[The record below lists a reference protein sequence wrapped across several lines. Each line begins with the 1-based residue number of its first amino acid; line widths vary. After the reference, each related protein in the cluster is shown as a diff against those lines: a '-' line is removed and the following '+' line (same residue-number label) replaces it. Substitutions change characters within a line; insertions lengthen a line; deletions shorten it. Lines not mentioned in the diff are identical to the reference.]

1 MRLHKSF
8 SRYVYWPLVQRLKR
22 EQALKTLEKLCES
35 QWKSSDELLNLQW
48 ELVRKTVYRA
58 ASSVPYYKK
67 ILKDINWDFS
77 NKEFSYEDF
86 VKIPK
91 LEKKVVRDC
100 LPELLNRSYRK
111 RITKGVTSGS
121 TGQTISLFYS
131 SEQESYS
138 EAARWRAKSWW
149 GITPGS
155 PHVSVWGRPYT
166 GHFDR
171 LSQSLKSYLMNTL
184 IFSAFDINNDTLD
197 EIWERIKRFRP
208 SIIYGYPSAIAT
220 LAGYAKQKK
229 IACDKIGVKV
239 VIITAE
245 ASNSLQREIIEEV
258 FGCKTANEYGCSET
272 GGFVYECPH
281 GSWHISSELTFVE
294 FLDKEGKPVQFG
306 EPGEIVVTHLRNG
319 YMPLIRYR
327 VGDIGSRLSGKCS
340 CGRGL
345 PLMQVSVAKER
356 DFVRLANGERHT
368 SEIFVY
374 ITKAVLKQFPDSILQ
389 FKVVQRAFDSLEI
402 EIVPGIQELDK
413 ALDLFTELLEKQ
425 IGERMR
431 IKYKKLSS
439 IKREPSGKLR
449 YFISEV
455 KKAN

>member
-1 MRLHKSF
+1 
-8 SRYVYWPLVQRLKR
+8 
-22 EQALKTLEKLCES
+22 
-35 QWKSSDELLNLQW
+35 
-48 ELVRKTVYRA
+48 
-58 ASSVPYYKK
+58 
-67 ILKDINWDFS
+67 
-77 NKEFSYEDF
+77 
-86 VKIPK
+86 
-91 LEKKVVRDC
+91 
-100 LPELLNRSYRK
+100 
-111 RITKGVTSGS
+111 
-121 TGQTISLFYS
+121 
-131 SEQESYS
+131 
-138 EAARWRAKSWW
+138 
-149 GITPGS
+149 
-155 PHVSVWGRPYT
+155 
-166 GHFDR
+166 
-171 LSQSLKSYLMNTL
+171 MNTL